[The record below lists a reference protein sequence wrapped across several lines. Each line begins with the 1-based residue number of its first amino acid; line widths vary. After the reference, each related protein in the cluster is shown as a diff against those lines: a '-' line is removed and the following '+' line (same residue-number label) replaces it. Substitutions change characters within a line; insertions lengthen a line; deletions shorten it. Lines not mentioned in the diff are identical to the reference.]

1 MYTIPDP
8 VLAKIARQHPQLVVL
23 IADLRQA
30 TEDETVA
37 QLERTISSSAL
48 AGNTGKLSGM
58 EVWNLAQCA
67 AGGPYR
73 GGWWT
78 TTRAA
83 IESGYDASHLARLI
97 RAGSLRAVKRGKT
110 WYVARAE
117 LASYAAAASVAD
129 AVARAADAA
138 ASEDSESDAAAA
150 AASAA
155 ERT

>member
-8 VLAKIARQHPQLVVL
+8 VLAKIARQHPRLVLL
-23 IADLRQA
+23 IDNLRQA
-30 TEDETVA
+30 TDDATVA
-37 QLERTISSSAL
+37 QLERTISYDAL
-48 AGNTGKLSGM
+48 AGNTGDLHAR
-58 EVWNLAQCA
+58 EAWDLAQCA

-97 RAGSLRAVKRGKT
+97 RAGSLRALKRGKT

-117 LASYAAAASVAD
+117 LASYAAAASVAK
-129 AVARAADAA
+129 
-138 ASEDSESDAAAA
+138 AAAA
-150 AASAA
+150 RKDLS
-155 ERT
+155 